1 MENWKRWIKI
11 GLVLI
16 VAWFVLKIVFKIVGF
31 AVHLLVIAGLIFIV
45 YSVVKYLVGGNRR
58 RY

>member
-1 MENWKRWIKI
+1 MDNWKRWLKI

-16 VAWFVLKIVFKIVGF
+16 VAWFLLKIVFKIVGF

-45 YSVVKYLVGGNRR
+45 YSVVKHFMGNHRT

>member
-1 MENWKRWIKI
+1 MENWRRWIKI
-11 GLVLI
+11 GVLLV
-16 VAWFVLKIVFKIVGF
+16 VAWFLLKVVFNIVGF

-45 YSVVKYLVGGNRR
+45 YSVVSYLLGGQRR

>member
-1 MENWKRWIKI
+1 MQNWKRWIKI
-11 GLVLI
+11 GVVLVI
-16 VAWFVLKIVFKIVGF
+16 AWFLLKVVFRLVGF

-45 YSVVKYLVGGNRR
+45 YSVVMYMVGGNRK

>member
-1 MENWKRWIKI
+1 MQNWRRWIKI
-11 GLVLI
+11 GVVLI
-16 VAWFVLKIVFKIVGF
+16 VAWFLLKIVFRMVGF

-45 YSVVKYLVGGNRR
+45 YSVVSYLLGGQRR

>member
-1 MENWKRWIKI
+1 MDNWKRWIKI
-11 GLVLI
+11 GVVLI
-16 VAWFVLKIVFKIVGF
+16 VAWFLLKIVFKIVGF

-45 YSVVKYLVGGNRR
+45 YSLVMYVVGGNRR

>member
-1 MENWKRWIKI
+1 MENWRRWIKI
-11 GLVLI
+11 GVVLI
-16 VAWFVLKIVFKIVGF
+16 VAWFLLKVVFRLVGF

-45 YSVVKYLVGGNRR
+45 YSVVMYLVGGNRR

>member
-1 MENWKRWIKI
+1 MENWRRWIKI
-11 GLVLI
+11 GVVLV
-16 VAWFVLKIVFKIVGF
+16 VAWFLLKIVFHVVGF

-45 YSVVKYLVGGNRR
+45 YSVVAYLLNGKRR